1 VRRCRSVGGV
11 QLTDL
16 DAGSLIMSI
25 AFAREAD
32 AGAVDTLPDRPISPR
47 PNFVTQTGLA
57 KIDARLRD
65 LQAARADAL
74 AADDRSAL
82 ASIERDLRYWKQ
94 RRSSARII
102 RAPAAPEIVRFG
114 VAVRLRFPEGTEHRY
129 RLVGEDEADPPA
141 GLVSWASPVG
151 NALIGRR
158 TGDVIEVSGDRAEII
173 GMHA

>member
-1 VRRCRSVGGV
+1 
-11 QLTDL
+11 
-16 DAGSLIMSI
+16 MSI
-25 AFAREAD
+25 ALAREAD

-102 RAPAAPEIVRFG
+102 APPAAPEIVRFG
-114 VAVRLRFPEGTEHRY
+114 VTVRLRVDQGSERHY
-129 RLVGEDEADPPA
+129 QLVGEDEADPTA
-141 GLVSWASPVG
+141 GLLSWTSPVG
-151 NALIGRR
+151 SALIGRR
-158 TGDVIEVSGDRAEII
+158 TGDVVQVGGQRAQIVA
-173 GMHA
+173 MQA

>member
-1 VRRCRSVGGV
+1 
-11 QLTDL
+11 
-16 DAGSLIMSI
+16 MSI
-25 AFAREAD
+25 ALAREAD

-102 RAPAAPEIVRFG
+102 APPAAPEIVRI
-114 VAVRLRFPEGTEHRY
+114 VVEEPPKPAVRVP
-129 RLVGEDEADPPA
+129 
-141 GLVSWASPVG
+141 VSLSLKPLYEECPV
-151 NALIGRR
+151 
-158 TGDVIEVSGDRAEII
+158 EVSG
-173 GMHA
+173 GG